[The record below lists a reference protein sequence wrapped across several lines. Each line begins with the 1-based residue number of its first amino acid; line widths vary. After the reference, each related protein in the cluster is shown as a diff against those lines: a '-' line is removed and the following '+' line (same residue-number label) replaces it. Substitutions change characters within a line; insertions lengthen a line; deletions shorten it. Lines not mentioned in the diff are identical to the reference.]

1 MFMTAFRLYRLG
13 CLDGHVPL
21 SLLHAKYF
29 SNLAPSGTG
38 LTSQSDQCGGF
49 WSLGGKYFCTDCVRR
64 YRGPSG
70 CYFILDSFRS
80 GLPSVQLNVT
90 KIGKGDGS
98 DAIMKVYYGY
108 GGRNHLKDIIF
119 TEKSQLYTPVGSM
132 LMIELRLLSSPAPE
146 VSFSFDYKTT
156 GPMPATTGG
165 CGGLVSDSGFISS
178 PGYPNQ
184 IMMSD
189 NCVWMF
195 QAGSGLSPSVE
206 TVQSDLSDFTGAYA
220 LVEIRDGMAGVD
232 PIIAVLNGSRPDR
245 FRGSTR
251 NLFVRYFSQREKNKV
266 GFAARFTSIR

>member
-1 MFMTAFRLYRLG
+1 MTGTLVEIQPIPSLLNR
-13 CLDGHVPL
+13 VPL
-21 SLLHAKYF
+21 WFPLLH
-29 SNLAPSGTG
+29 LG
-38 LTSQSDQCGGF
+38 DQCGGF

-108 GGRNHLKDIIF
+108 GGRNQLKDIIF
-119 TEKSQLYTPVGSM
+119 SEKSQLYTPIGSM

-146 VSFSFDYKTT
+146 VSFSFDFKTS
-156 GPMPATTGG
+156 G

-178 PGYPNQ
+178 PGYPNR

-206 TVQSDLSDFTGAYA
+206 TVQIDLSDFTGAYA

-232 PIIAVLNGSRPDR
+232 PVIAVLNGSRPDR

-251 NLFVRYFSQREKNKV
+251 NLFVRYFSQREQNKI